1 MGTNGY
7 SGQIRGPFIA
17 NQELFEKIKED
28 CVNNVDYISHI
39 GVQAYPGT
47 IIIIN
52 DKEIEIGR
60 MKIYEAS
67 SDETEITSIKFKNN
81 TDEDTIIDY
90 HIL

>member
-28 CVNNVDYISHI
+28 CIGNVDYISHI
-39 GVQAYPGT
+39 DVQAYPGT

-52 DKEIEIGR
+52 DKR
-60 MKIYEAS
+60 
-67 SDETEITSIKFKNN
+67 
-81 TDEDTIIDY
+81 
-90 HIL
+90 